1 LRADIYQQAP
11 KQNHHWRSNLM
22 STVLLLNNEDVE
34 KLLTIENTIR
44 ALHEAYLE
52 LDKGQTANR
61 PRTFTFSPTNNGRFV
76 ANTHEGIIRAKGVYD
91 IRIVTHSRP
100 DPTVDPTRVNYF
112 HGALNCSLDMLY
124 DIHSGD
130 LLAIIHDGY
139 LQKMR
144 VQATNAIAARY
155 MARKDTRSMALIGSG
170 WQASAAIESMRFVR
184 PIQKVNVFSR
194 NEENRK
200 SFVQRMRSMYKD
212 MDIQDFDT
220 AEQAVRGTD
229 TVVAATTSKIPVC
242 KGEWIEKGMHLTGI
256 LPYEFDLDCYR
267 KADHIV
273 IFNRLHG
280 RDYGLSRGPEEEPL
294 DIPPHAELL
303 KNTPEI
309 ADLISEKVPG
319 RMGRDQ
325 ITIFANGGHGWGHD
339 GGPGYG
345 IQFAAMAKLV
355 YDLAKSRDV
364 GRQLPL
370 DWFQQNVNS

>member
-1 LRADIYQQAP
+1 
-11 KQNHHWRSNLM
+11 M
-22 STVLLLNNEDVE
+22 VLLINNEDVE
-34 KLLTIENTIR
+34 RLLTIKDVMR
-44 ALHEAYLE
+44 VLDEAYVD
-52 LDKGQTANR
+52 LDKGFTANR
-61 PRTFTFSPTNNGRFV
+61 PRTFTFSPTENGRFV
-76 ANTHEGIIRAKGVYD
+76 ANTHEGLIRNKGVYD

-112 HGALNCSLDMLY
+112 HGALNCSLDLLY
-124 DIHSGD
+124 DINSGD

-155 MARKDTRSMALIGSG
+155 MAKKNSTSMALIGSG
-170 WQASAAIESMRFVR
+170 WQATAALESMRFVR
-184 PIQKVNVFSR
+184 PIEKVKVFSR
-194 NEENRK
+194 NADNRK
-200 SFVQRMRSMYKD
+200 KFVQQMRALYKD
-212 MDIQDFDT
+212 KDMEIRDFDT

-229 TVVAATTSKIPVC
+229 MVVAATNSKVPVC
-242 KGEWIEKGMHLTGI
+242 KGEWIEKGMHLTGV
-256 LPYEFDLDCYR
+256 LPYEFDLDCYK

-280 RDYGLSRGPEEEPL
+280 RDYTLRRGPEEEPL

-303 KNTPEI
+303 EGAPEI
-309 ADLISEKVPG
+309 ADLVSEKVAG
-319 RMGRDQ
+319 RKSEDQ

-345 IQFAAMAKLV
+345 IQFTAMAKLI
-355 YDLAKSRDV
+355 YDLAQEKGV

-370 DWFQQNVNS
+370 EWFQQDVNS

>member
-1 LRADIYQQAP
+1 MA
-11 KQNHHWRSNLM
+11 
-22 STVLLLNNEDVE
+22 TVVLLDNADVE
-34 KLLTIENTIR
+34 KVLTIKDTIR
-44 ALHEAYLE
+44 VLDEAYLE

-61 PRTFTFSPTNNGRFV
+61 PRTFTFSPTENGRFV
-76 ANTHEGIIRAKGVYD
+76 ANTHEGLIRNKGVYD

-100 DPTVDPTRVNYF
+100 DPTVDPTKVNYF
-112 HGALNCSLDMLY
+112 HGALNCSLDLLY
-124 DIHSGD
+124 DITNGD

-155 MARKDTRSMALIGSG
+155 MAKKKTKSMALIGSG
-170 WQASAAIESMRFVR
+170 WQATAAIESMRFVR

-194 NEENRK
+194 NVENRK
-200 SFVQRMRSMYKD
+200 TFVQQMRAVYKD

-229 TVVAATTSKIPVC
+229 MVVAATNSKAPVC
-242 KGEWIEKGMHLTGI
+242 KGEWIEKGMHLTGV
-256 LPYEFDLDCYR
+256 LPYEFDLDCYK

-280 RDYGLSRGPEEEPL
+280 RDYTLRRGPEEEPL

-303 KNTPEI
+303 QGAPEI
-309 ADLISEKVPG
+309 ADLVSEKVPG
-319 RMGRDQ
+319 RKSDDQ

-345 IQFAAMAKLV
+345 IQFTAMAKLI
-355 YDLAKSRDV
+355 YDLAKERGV

-370 DWFQQNVNS
+370 EWFQQDVNS

>member
-1 LRADIYQQAP
+1 MAV
-11 KQNHHWRSNLM
+11 RSNDQ
-22 STVLLLNNEDVE
+22 VLLLSNADVE
-34 KLLTIENTIR
+34 TLLTMREVMR
-44 ALHEAYLE
+44 ALDDAYLE
-52 LDKGQTANR
+52 LDKGMTANR
-61 PRTFTFSPTNNGRFV
+61 PRTFTFSPTHNGRFV
-76 ANTHEGIIRAKGVYD
+76 ANTHEGLIHNKGVYN

-100 DPTVDPTRVNYF
+100 HPALNPSQVNYF

-124 DIHSGD
+124 DIDSGN

-155 MARKDTRSMALIGSG
+155 MARKNARSMALLGSG
-170 WQASAAIESMRFVR
+170 WQATAAIEAMRFVR

-194 NEENRK
+194 NAENRK
-200 SFVQRMRSMYKD
+200 RFVQQMRSVYKEL
-212 MDIQDFDT
+212 DIQDFDS

-229 TVVAATTSKIPVC
+229 MVVAATNSKAPVC
-242 KGEWIEKGMHLTGI
+242 KGEWIEKGMHLTGV
-256 LPYEFDLDCYR
+256 LPYEFDLDCYK

-280 RDYGLSRGPEEEPL
+280 RDYALKRGPEEEPL
-294 DIPPHAELL
+294 DIPPHAQLI
-303 KNTPEI
+303 KDAPEI

-319 RMGRDQ
+319 RTGAEQ

-345 IQFAAMAKLV
+345 IQFTAMAKLI
-355 YDLAKSRDV
+355 YDLARERGV

-370 DWFQQNVNS
+370 EWFQQDVNS